1 MAVNNATGYN
11 RTTNEPLD
19 AIYLSSGSVYPSVA
33 AANAAI
39 NIGVR
44 YTGSFVNVQGN
55 LYWYQNGVLDA
66 NLVPFIDTGSFNN
79 SASFNAYTASVNT
92 QLSNIYKSESNYT
105 PTSSFQSYSASI
117 NAFTASVN
125 TQLTNV
131 YASQSNY
138 MPVAGGTF
146 TGPIVLSG
154 DPTLST
160 QAATKNYVDQLIN
173 GLNWKHSV
181 RAATTSSLATYSV
194 DGTKTILTATSNG
207 ALIAQ
212 DAVSLIVADR
222 LLVKNETGGNAPN
235 NGIYQ
240 VTQTGSAA
248 APYILTRTTDANT
261 SAELAGATAYVLSG
275 SIEANRVYAINSSP
289 ITMGTTNI
297 GFALVAGPS
306 TYTNGSGITLTG
318 NVFALDTAYTRGLLS
333 TTSSTGITYNSST
346 GLFALSAIPNSS
358 LTNSTIS
365 GISLGSNLTN
375 ITFNNSGTGAT
386 SGTTYNGGTAQTI
399 SYNTIGAQPLATNL
413 TSLSGLTYVSLGF
426 VKMSAAGT
434 FSLDT
439 NTYLTSGTGVTTFS
453 AGTTGLT
460 PSSATSG
467 AITLAGTLN
476 AANGGTGY
484 TSISSL
490 AGDAAFTGKYVDFT
504 STQTISGLKTFSNS
518 RTNFGSG
525 LDINIQNAGTGNNTL
540 YNTNGFY
547 NGTNFTYI
555 NTGLITAYQQL
566 GGGHYWYSAPS
577 GTAGGTVVLTQLM
590 LLSATTGNLNVTGSV
605 TGGSASFT
613 TGSFSG
619 QITANGTGIATGVL
633 INNLGNTTGLQ
644 LNNNNQWNIAIGI
657 SSGGANDFAITR
669 GSGYT
674 SVLGFNSTG
683 AATFASSVTGGAAS
697 FTTGAFSGAVTSSGS
712 GAFTGNLGVNNG
724 GTTIPLTVGV
734 GNTWTTTAIAVINTA
749 NANKNGLVISN
760 WIGSSTS
767 YGPRIA
773 FDNSTQGSWFIGSSD
788 ASNNFDIATTW
799 GTPLLRIAST
809 GAATFASSVTASS
822 FSGSGSGLTGYAS
835 ALTSYS
841 ATIGY
846 SLSVT
851 DGGTQRPTAVAY
863 SARGASSNPNNYT
876 YGMFWEF
883 KSASVVSGTGNYAGL
898 LTLAPWDSTT
908 TSTGDPSYQL
918 GFSPSGTD
926 SVVGP
931 GLKIRA
937 GIDTTWGSWYP
948 ILTSYNYNTYCSFTT
963 QVSSSGSSSGFT
975 FNDRTTTSE
984 SWTMYADGGGYRIF
998 SSFSS
1003 HVPFSINWSTD
1014 EADFLSTVKA
1024 QGSFITTNT
1033 EGLRLISG
1041 GAYLCGYDASNTTRT
1056 GYLQFN
1062 TGTNVTLSA
1071 EGSASTLLFNTNST
1085 TALTINSLQQATFT
1099 SILNVGNGGTS
1110 TAELTIYGAG
1120 NSGRIVGYRN
1130 TLYLKNSQS
1139 SSNQSNAIVFGS
1151 SGTANSWTIMNDIT
1165 ADGTNINRLDFMLNG
1180 STTMLLNSGGLYTP
1194 GYVSADGGFVS
1205 SHSEGLRLENSGGY
1219 IAGWNSANTA
1229 RTGYLQFNTG
1239 TNVTLAAEAGANNTM
1254 IFNTNYITALT
1265 INGSQNVILSASSGI
1280 GSIYTIGSY
1289 KTFNIDGNAGGS
1301 GGLLS
1306 VSYNGTCYGQMYT
1319 NSGLGLTLSSTGT
1332 GSISNYAYNYY
1343 VYTNGILALT
1353 INSSQVITAANLAG
1367 TGSRAVLA
1375 DASGNLS
1382 APVSDSTVKK
1392 NIVNNKYGLS
1402 TIMKLRPVNFEYKDA
1417 YKNYGIG
1424 LQSGLIAQEVQKV
1437 IPEIVFKTPSTGKL
1451 GINYGTGQLESI
1463 EIKAIQELSKQ
1474 VTDLQKQNAALE
1486 ARLAKLES
1494 KK

>member
-19 AIYLSSGSVYPSVA
+19 AIYLNSGSVYSSVA

-318 NVFALDTAYTRGLLS
+318 NVFALDTAYTKGLLS
-333 TTSSTGITYNSST
+333 VTSSTGITYNSST

-358 LTNSTIS
+358 LANSTIS
-365 GISLGSNLTN
+365 GIALGSNLTN
-375 ITFNNSGTGAT
+375 LTFNNSGTGAT

-426 VKMSAAGT
+426 VKMSASGT

-460 PSSATSG
+460 PSSGTSG
-467 AITLAGTLN
+467 AITLSGTLI
-476 AANGGTGY
+476 ATNGGTGY
-484 TSISSL
+484 TSLSSL
-490 AGDAAFTGKYVDFT
+490 AGDAAFTGKY
-504 STQTISGLKTFSNS
+504 LP
-518 RTNFGSG
+518 
-525 LDINIQNAGTGNNTL
+525 L
-540 YNTNGFY
+540 
-547 NGTNFTYI
+547 
-555 NTGLITAYQQL
+555 
-566 GGGHYWYSAPS
+566 
-577 GTAGGTVVLTQLM
+577 AGGTLTGALYLNHPSTSTANNIVYQTNSVNKWFLGTSV
-590 LLSATTGNLNVTGSV
+590 SAASDNFEIYNGNTSVSSIKINTTTDAVTLAGALNGTTGT
-605 TGGSASFT
+605 
-613 TGSFSG
+613 FS
-619 QITANGTGIATGVL
+619 
-633 INNLGNTTGLQ
+633 
-644 LNNNNQWNIAIGI
+644 
-657 SSGGANDFAITR
+657 
-669 GSGYT
+669 GSGYFGGATGLYAAGSRGVVEVNGT
-674 SVLGFNSTG
+674 STAILALTTGGVKRGYLFSDGGSNIYLSSESSSNIVVQAAGTLALQTNGNNNALTINSSQQ
-683 AATFASSVTGGAAS
+683 ATFASSVTGGAAS
-697 FTTGAFSGAVTSSGS
+697 FTTGAFSSNITISNSGITNNSVQNGIVIYGSTNSNSVDASYLTLNQVWNGYIYPVGIGATYDNTYGAAAAGLSLYTSFYNGS
-712 GAFTGNLGVNNG
+712 GVSTIKSLYINPQGA
-724 GTTIPLTVGV
+724 TTI
-734 GNTWTTTAIAVINTA
+734 
-749 NANKNGLVISN
+749 
-760 WIGSSTS
+760 
-767 YGPRIA
+767 
-773 FDNSTQGSWFIGSSD
+773 
-788 ASNNFDIATTW
+788 
-799 GTPLLRIAST
+799 
-809 GAATFASSVTASS
+809 
-822 FSGSGSGLTGYAS
+822 
-835 ALTSYS
+835 
-841 ATIGY
+841 
-846 SLSVT
+846 
-851 DGGTQRPTAVAY
+851 
-863 SARGASSNPNNYT
+863 
-876 YGMFWEF
+876 
-883 KSASVVSGTGNYAGL
+883 
-898 LTLAPWDSTT
+898 
-908 TSTGDPSYQL
+908 
-918 GFSPSGTD
+918 
-926 SVVGP
+926 
-931 GLKIRA
+931 
-937 GIDTTWGSWYP
+937 
-948 ILTSYNYNTYCSFTT
+948 
-963 QVSSSGSSSGFT
+963 
-975 FNDRTTTSE
+975 
-984 SWTMYADGGGYRIF
+984 
-998 SSFSS
+998 
-1003 HVPFSINWSTD
+1003 
-1014 EADFLSTVKA
+1014 
-1024 QGSFITTNT
+1024 
-1033 EGLRLISG
+1033 
-1041 GAYLCGYDASNTTRT
+1041 
-1056 GYLQFN
+1056 
-1062 TGTNVTLSA
+1062 
-1071 EGSASTLLFNTNST
+1071 
-1085 TALTINSLQQATFT
+1085 
-1099 SILNVGNGGTS
+1099 GNGGPS
-1110 TAELTIYGAG
+1110 TAELTIYGSG

-1130 TLYLKNSQS
+1130 TLHLKNSQG

-1151 SGTANSWTIMNDIT
+1151 NGTANSWTILNDIT

-1180 STTMLLNSGGLYTP
+1180 STIVLLNSGGLYTP
-1194 GYVSADGGFVS
+1194 GYVSADNGFVS
-1205 SHSEGLRLENSGGY
+1205 SHAEGLRLENSSGY
-1219 IAGWNSANTA
+1219 ISGWNSANTT
-1229 RTGYLQFNTG
+1229 RTGYLQFNAG
-1239 TNVTLAAEAGANNTM
+1239 SNVTLAAEAGANNTM
-1254 IFNTNYITALT
+1254 IFNTNAITALT

-1280 GSIYTIGSY
+1280 GSIYTVGSY
-1289 KTFNIDGNAGGS
+1289 KTFNIDGNVGGT

-1306 VSYNGTCYGQMYT
+1306 LSYNGTCYGQIYT
-1319 NSGLGLTLSSTGT
+1319 NSGLGLTLSSIGT
-1332 GSISNYAYNYY
+1332 GPISNYAYNYY
-1343 VYTNGILALT
+1343 VYTNSILALT
-1353 INSSQVITAANLAG
+1353 INSSQQATFAG
-1367 TGSRAVLA
+1367 TVTATAGYNS
-1375 DASGNLS
+1375 
-1382 APVSDSTVKK
+1382 SDRILK
-1392 NIVNNKYGLS
+1392 NEITRDLS
-1402 TIMKLRPVNFEYKDA
+1402 TWRIADKITTIGYSWKDSNKGTGTRFG
-1417 YKNYGIG
+1417 YY
-1424 LQSGLIAQEVQKV
+1424 AQDLLPF
-1437 IPEIVFKTPSTGKL
+1437 IPEAVIKDNNG
-1451 GINYGTGQLESI
+1451 NYAVDYTMVHTVILDEHTLRIQQLEKEI
-1463 EIKAIQELSKQ
+1463 EELKRK
-1474 VTDLQKQNAALE
+1474 LAA
-1486 ARLAKLES
+1486 
-1494 KK
+1494 